1 MLATQSIRDS
11 KILSI
16 PKISSLKEL
25 LEIVATKKERM
36 TLMYKNQV
44 FLAVIPIEDVDMIEQ
59 VEDCLDIQAIKDL
72 SKQTDTPIP
81 SETAKK
87 ILGW

>member
-72 SKQTDTPIP
+72 SKKRDTPIP
-81 SETAKK
+81 LETAKK